1 MDNLGIEICLGGSQY
16 NIIDRTGS
24 ILGSFRYKKD
34 AEEIAQEMR
43 ELIKKRQVKEVDENI
58 LRFCPTRTFNR
69 LTDELKK
76 DITDCELV

>member
-16 NIIDRTGS
+16 NIIARTGS